1 MERFIVTLS
10 KGDKQCVYQQANKW
24 SKGASAWLTS
34 RKLRP
39 LHLMTSLH
47 SIKFIRSTHFM
58 TNWVWMA
65 LIRSVPN
72 LPCFDYLMEMVK
84 KVALFLDGIDSHL
97 TMISEYYLILHNILC
112 FTVTPFWGDWS
123 FWNRRIWKGK
133 IVIVFT
139 LRLSSFQVAFFLC
152 NRGISLNFVITN
164 FRPQNDSI
172 TISDI
177 EVGEKSSMSNLCI
190 LCNSGQPSD

>member
-1 MERFIVTLS
+1 
-10 KGDKQCVYQQANKW
+10 
-24 SKGASAWLTS
+24 
-34 RKLRP
+34 
-39 LHLMTSLH
+39 MTSLH

-58 TNWVWMA
+58 TNRVWMA

-72 LPCFDYLMEMVK
+72 LQCFDYLMEMVK

-97 TMISEYYLILHNILC
+97 TMISEYYLILHNILY

-123 FWNRRIWKGK
+123 FWNRKIWKGK

-177 EVGEKSSMSNLCI
+177 EVGENSSMSNLCI